1 MKLNHITY
9 SVSDLARSMAFFEN
23 ALGAKRL
30 VEGEKMAYYDI
41 GGVWFALN
49 VQQDISRNEIEE
61 SYTHLAFTVTEEE
74 LEEQKERFQ
83 RLGISYTLGRPR
95 DKEHEGDSIYFR
107 DPDGHLFEFHTGSLE
122 GRIQHYKD
130 EKKPMTF
137 TD

>member
-1 MKLNHITY
+1 
-9 SVSDLARSMAFFEN
+9 
-23 ALGAKRL
+23 
-30 VEGEKMAYYDI
+30 MAYYDV

-61 SYTHLAFTVTEEE
+61 SYTHLAFAVTEEE

-83 RLGISYTLGRPR
+83 RLGLSYTHGRPR

-122 GRIQHYKD
+122 GRIQYYKD

>member
-1 MKLNHITY
+1 M
-9 SVSDLARSMAFFEN
+9 
-23 ALGAKRL
+23 
-30 VEGEKMAYYDI
+30 VEGEKMAYYDV

-61 SYTHLAFTVTEEE
+61 SYTHLAFAVTEEE

-83 RLGISYTLGRPR
+83 RLGLSYTHGRPR

-122 GRIQHYKD
+122 GRIQYYKD